1 MRFHQHP
8 MPRYGRGNRL
18 GQNEAAMQPSQG
30 NVQETI
36 KDFYIYET
44 QYDSLANG
52 TSQSDNFT
60 VEADSDFMLH
70 KLAYFAD
77 IGGAA
82 QTDNTAVIPLATAL
96 ITDTGSGRQ
105 LSAGAI
111 PIKSYFGSGRLP
123 FILPAPKLFLA
134 RSVVQV
140 QVENFSASTTYNI
153 KLAFIG
159 YKIFRLS

>member
-1 MRFHQHP
+1 MNFA
-8 MPRYGRGNRL
+8 PRYGRSQL
-18 GQNEAAMQPSQG
+18 GQNQG
-30 NVQETI
+30 QVAPQSAQTI
-36 KDFYIYET
+36 KDFYIYRT
-44 QYDSLANG
+44 TYDDLTNG
-52 TSQSDNFT
+52 TSQSANFT

-77 IGGAA
+77 ESLAA
-82 QTDNTAVIPLATAL
+82 QEEATRVIPLVTAL

-111 PIKSYFGSGRLP
+111 PISSYFGSGRLP

-140 QVENFSASTTYNI
+140 QVSNFASTADYNLQ
-153 KLAFIG
+153 LAFIG
-159 YKIFRLS
+159 YKIFRLQ

>member
-1 MRFHQHP
+1 MRYG
-8 MPRYGRGNRL
+8 PRYPRGGMQL
-18 GQNEAAMQPSQG
+18 GQNQPVQQPSQA
-30 NVQETI
+30 NVEKTV

-44 QYDSLANG
+44 QYDALAAG

-70 KLAYFAD
+70 KLSYFVD
-77 IGGAA
+77 IAAAA
-82 QTDNTAVIPLATAL
+82 QEEATRVIPLVTAL

-111 PIKSYFGSGRLP
+111 PVPSYFGSGRLP
-123 FILPAPKLFLA
+123 FILPMPKMFLA

-140 QVENFSASTTYNI
+140 QVENFSASTEYNV
-153 KLAFIG
+153 KLSFIG
-159 YKIFRLS
+159 YKIFRLN

>member
-1 MRFHQHP
+1 MRYL
-8 MPRYGRGNRL
+8 PRYGRSTL
-18 GQNEAAMQPSQG
+18 GQNETANALNQG
-30 NVQETI
+30 NTEKVI
-36 KDFYIYET
+36 KDFYVYRT
-44 QYDSLANG
+44 QYDSLTAG
-52 TSQSDNFT
+52 TSQSQNFT

-77 IGGAA
+77 TAAAA
-82 QTDNTAVIPLATAL
+82 QTESTRIIPLATAL

-105 LSAGAI
+105 LSSGAI
-111 PIKSYFGSGRLP
+111 PIPSFFGSGRLP

-140 QVENFSASTTYNI
+140 QVENFDAAAAYNL